1 MSLVKEQV
9 NNVFNTLK
17 ETFGYKNPLQAPR
30 IEKVILNVGTG
41 KRAKI
46 DKKWNDLV
54 ADRLANI
61 TGQKAATRG
70 AKQSI
75 AGFKIRE
82 GDAIGQQ
89 VTLRG
94 PRMYHFLD
102 KLVHIALP
110 RTRDFQGLNRSSVDA
125 MGNMTLGIKEHTI
138 FPEASNEELKDVFGL
153 SITITTTAKNKE
165 EATKLFEHLGFPLK
179 KEKEEKK

>member
-9 NNVFNTLK
+9 NNVFDTLK
-17 ETFGYKNPLQAPR
+17 VAFGYKSKLQAPR
-30 IEKVILNVGTG
+30 VEKVVINVGTG
-41 KRAKI
+41 KRAKT
-46 DKKWNDLV
+46 DKNWNGFV
-54 ADRLANI
+54 ADRLAQI

-75 AGFKIRE
+75 AGFKVRE
-82 GDAIGQQ
+82 GDAVGQI

-94 PRMYHFLD
+94 QRMYSFLD

-110 RTRDFQGLNRSSVDA
+110 RTKDFRGLNRSSVDE
-125 MGNMTLGIKEHTI
+125 MGNMTIGIKEHTI
-138 FPEASNEELKDVFGL
+138 FPETSDEELKDIFGL
-153 SITITTTAKNKE
+153 SISVTTTAKNKE

-179 KEKEEKK
+179 KEEDK

>member
-1 MSLVKEQV
+1 MSLVKQQV
-9 NNVFNTLK
+9 NNVFDTLK
-17 ETFGYKNPLQAPR
+17 DAFGYKSKLQAPR
-30 IEKVILNVGTG
+30 LEKVVINVGTG
-41 KRAKI
+41 KRAKT
-46 DKKWNDLV
+46 DKNWNEFV
-54 ADRLANI
+54 ADRLAKI

-75 AGFKIRE
+75 AGFKVRE
-82 GDAIGQQ
+82 GDAVGQI

-94 PRMYHFLD
+94 QRMYSFLD

-110 RTRDFQGLNRSSVDA
+110 RTKDFRGLNRSSVDA

-138 FPEASNEELKDVFGL
+138 FPETSDEELKDIFGL
-153 SITITTTAKNKE
+153 SISVTTTAKNKE

-179 KEKEEKK
+179 KEDDK

>member
-9 NNVFNTLK
+9 NNVFDSLK
-17 ETFGYKNPLQAPR
+17 DAFGYKNKLQAPR
-30 IEKVILNVGTG
+30 VEKVVVNVGTG
-41 KRAKI
+41 KRAKL
-46 DKKWNDLV
+46 DRHWNDFV
-54 ADRLANI
+54 AERLGKI

-70 AKQSI
+70 AKKSI
-75 AGFKIRE
+75 AGFKIRQ
-82 GDAIGQQ
+82 GDPIGQT

-110 RTRDFQGLNRSSVDA
+110 RTKDFRGLKRTSIDA

-138 FPEASNEELKDVFGL
+138 FPETSDEELKDIFGL
-153 SITITTTAKNKE
+153 SITVTTTARNKE

-179 KEKEEKK
+179 KEEE